1 MDIETAAAAGGVG
14 GGLLTAELIEALTGA
29 GTARSLVRGETLVT
43 EGSEADA
50 FFVVLNGRFTVFYGD
65 RPIAEIATGEP
76 IGEIAF
82 FAGGA
87 RTATVRAA
95 RASEVVEITRDGYR
109 ALAGRQPELSD
120 AIIAALAERVRRAV
134 PGTAQ
139 LRPRA
144 GQVIGILP
152 AAGRLDSAFADG
164 LLAELVNDGRTVA
177 LRGAAEAGDTPL
189 PVRLAQPDMADR
201 PVVLVCPDPAT
212 DAAWARDVYETA
224 DTVLLVL
231 DRRDGRAA
239 PPPSPLEVEIAA
251 TFLPQSVHLALLHGA
266 GATAFP
272 ATADVLKDRSVGLH
286 HHVRSGNGT
295 DLARLARFLRG
306 RAFGVVFG
314 GGGAFGTAHLG
325 IVKALQD
332 HGFAFD
338 MVGGASIGAAM
349 AGAYAMGLSPDEVLD
364 RCDELFVRSRAMK
377 RLTVP
382 KYSIIDHAFFDAQ
395 LRHHYGD
402 VRIEDLPI
410 GYFAVATSLTRNDLA
425 VLRDGPLWRAVRAS
439 SAIPA
444 VLPPMVLPDGEVLID
459 GAYIDNV
466 PVDTMRGLK
475 PGANLVLSLESKK
488 DWRVKTDYD
497 ALPGRGAALGRLVA
511 GPLKKRVRFPG
522 IFSIMT
528 RSMIV
533 NSERRLANTDP
544 GDDVFLPV
552 RPLPGMGFLDWTK
565 GRRLFDDAYTRASAA
580 LEAEAG
586 AASGTVLLQR
596 AAARLSEHTR

>member
-1 MDIETAAAAGGVG
+1 
-14 GGLLTAELIEALTGA
+14 
-29 GTARSLVRGETLVT
+29 
-43 EGSEADA
+43 
-50 FFVVLNGRFTVFYGD
+50 
-65 RPIAEIATGEP
+65 
-76 IGEIAF
+76 
-82 FAGGA
+82 
-87 RTATVRAA
+87 
-95 RASEVVEITRDGYR
+95 VVEITRDAYH
-109 ALAGRQPELSD
+109 ALAGRQPELAD
-120 AIIAALAERVRRAV
+120 AIIAALAERVRRSV

-139 LRPRA
+139 LKPRP

-152 AAGRLDSAFADG
+152 ASGRLDPSFAEG
-164 LLAELVNDGRTVA
+164 LLAELGAHGKIVA
-177 LRGAAEAGDTPL
+177 LRGTDEAGASPL
-189 PVRLAQPDMADR
+189 ADRMSRPDMANR
-201 PVVLVCPDPAT
+201 TVVLLCADPGS
-212 DAAWARDVYETA
+212 DDAWARAVYETA

-231 DRRDGRAA
+231 DRRGDAA
-239 PPPSPLEVEIAA
+239 VPPPSSLELEIAA
-251 TFLPQSVHLALLHGA
+251 TFLPQSVHLALLHSSGT
-266 GATAFP
+266 TAFKD
-272 ATADVLKDRSVGLH
+272 TAKVLEGRAGGLH
-286 HHVRSGNGT
+286 HHVRAGNGG
-295 DLARLARFLRG
+295 DLARLGRFLRG
-306 RAFGVVFG
+306 HALGVVFG

-325 IVKALQD
+325 VVKALQD

-395 LRHHYGD
+395 LRHHYGP

-410 GYFAVATSLTRNDLA
+410 NYYAVATSLTHNDLA

-475 PGANLVLSLESKK
+475 PGANLVLSLEGKK
-488 DWRVKTDYD
+488 EWRVKSDYD
-497 ALPGRGAALGRLVA
+497 ALPGRGAAIGRLVA
-511 GPLKKRVRFPG
+511 GPLKRPMRFPG

-544 GDDVFLPV
+544 GEDVFLPV

-565 GRRLFDDAYTRASAA
+565 GRRLFEDAYSRASAA
-580 LEAEAG
+580 LDAEAG
-586 AASGTVLLQR
+586 AASGATLLRR
-596 AAARLSEHTR
+596 AAARIAGKATR